1 MKKILLPTL
10 FILISSFGYA
20 QNTHDITEVIQSD
33 LSAKQLFVNARQLLA
48 TLYTDF
54 NKELDDDIGYNI
66 ISKLRSNN
74 MDKIVKIITNIG
86 GTIVIGIVTIISLFI
101 FRNKK
106 INICIVLNLLGIV
119 VLNNVIIKNII
130 GRDRPSD
137 INIIT
142 EAGKS
147 FPSGHSAVSMVVYG
161 YLIYLTYNYIKNK
174 KIKYLLIS
182 ILSILI
188 LVVGLTRIYLGVHYT
203 SDVLGGYL
211 LGIVYLLLFT
221 YISDKYIKEK

>member
-1 MKKILLPTL
+1 MI
-10 FILISSFGYA
+10 FV
-20 QNTHDITEVIQSD
+20 IT
-33 LSAKQLFVNARQLLA
+33 KNK
-48 TLYTDF
+48 LYI
-54 NKELDDDIGYNI
+54 DDIGYNI

-130 GRDRPSD
+130 GRDRPSG

-161 YLIYLTYNYIKNK
+161 YLIYLTYNYVKNK

>member
-1 MKKILLPTL
+1 MIIIKSKKTRWIILGVCLIL
-10 FILISSFGYA
+10 FTTIMIFV
-20 QNTHDITEVIQSD
+20 IT
-33 LSAKQLFVNARQLLA
+33 KNK
-48 TLYTDF
+48 LYI
-54 NKELDDDIGYNI
+54 DDIGYNI

-74 MDKIVKIITNIG
+74 MDKIVKFITNIG
-86 GTIVIGIVTIISLFI
+86 GTIVIGVVTIISLFI

-130 GRDRPSD
+130 GRDRPNG

-161 YLIYLTYNYIKNK
+161 YLIYLTYNYVNNK

>member
-1 MKKILLPTL
+1 MI
-10 FILISSFGYA
+10 FV
-20 QNTHDITEVIQSD
+20 IT
-33 LSAKQLFVNARQLLA
+33 K
-48 TLYTDF
+48 
-54 NKELDDDIGYNI
+54 NKLHIDDIGYNI

-74 MDKIVKIITNIG
+74 MDEIVKVITNIG

-106 INICIVLNLLGIV
+106 INICIILNLLGIV

-130 GRDRPSD
+130 GRDRPSG

-161 YLIYLTYNYIKNK
+161 YLIYLTYNYVNNK

>member
-1 MKKILLPTL
+1 MCLILFTTIMI
-10 FILISSFGYA
+10 FV
-20 QNTHDITEVIQSD
+20 IT
-33 LSAKQLFVNARQLLA
+33 KNK
-48 TLYTDF
+48 LYI
-54 NKELDDDIGYNI
+54 DDIGYNI

-74 MDKIVKIITNIG
+74 MDKIVKFITNIG
-86 GTIVIGIVTIISLFI
+86 GTIVIGVVTIISLFI

-130 GRDRPSD
+130 GRDRPNG

-161 YLIYLTYNYIKNK
+161 YLIYLTYNYVNNK

-221 YISDKYIKEK
+221 YICDKYIKEK

>member
-1 MKKILLPTL
+1 MIIIKSKKTRWIILGICLIL
-10 FILISSFGYA
+10 FTIIMIFV
-20 QNTHDITEVIQSD
+20 IT
-33 LSAKQLFVNARQLLA
+33 KNK
-48 TLYTDF
+48 LYI
-54 NKELDDDIGYNI
+54 DDIGYNI

-74 MDKIVKIITNIG
+74 MDKIVKFITNIG
-86 GTIVIGIVTIISLFI
+86 GTIVIGVVTIISLFI

-130 GRDRPSD
+130 GRDRPNG

-221 YISDKYIKEK
+221 YICDKYIKEK

>member
-1 MKKILLPTL
+1 MIIIKGKKIRWIILGVCLIL
-10 FILISSFGYA
+10 FTTIMIFV
-20 QNTHDITEVIQSD
+20 IT
-33 LSAKQLFVNARQLLA
+33 KNK
-48 TLYTDF
+48 LYI
-54 NKELDDDIGYNI
+54 DDIGYNI

-74 MDKIVKIITNIG
+74 MDKIVKI
-86 GTIVIGIVTIISLFI
+86 IGIVTIISLFI